1 MANQDKPITN
11 SSASAG
17 SGRHRPAGRRK
28 GIMLVTLIALFS
40 GLTGALT
47 TTVLGQG
54 PGFGYWHGDRP
65 WFGHGW
71 VDPAMINQR
80 IERAIKHMAIEIDAT
95 NEQQDKIITIAKMTV
110 KELQPLH
117 EKMQGRRM
125 QAIDLL
131 TQPTIDRSAIEKF
144 RADQLATADEVS
156 KKIATAIA
164 DIANI
169 LTPEQRK
176 VIADRLPYLGAWHH
190 HWHRS

>member
-1 MANQDKPITN
+1 MANQGKPITD
-11 SSASAG
+11 SGASGG
-17 SGRHRPAGRRK
+17 SGQHRRAGRRK

-47 TTVLGQG
+47 TTVFGQG
-54 PGFGYWHGDRP
+54 PGYWHGDGA

-71 VDPAMINQR
+71 VDPATIDQR

-95 NEQQDKIITIAKMTV
+95 SEQQDKIITIAKMTV

-156 KKIATAIA
+156 KRIATAIT

-176 VIADRLPYLGAWHH
+176 VIADRLPYLGGWHH